1 MSTAQAD
8 LLLEVVNALPFPSS
22 TRWSLNILRKKTTL
36 DDISMLNLN
45 VIREIAILCHISAI
59 YRKLVKVWKV
69 LQRFTIKQFHP
80 SGFETNEIIQSKM
93 SKTNWDVQTMGRTWH
108 GCGCI

>member
-8 LLLEVVNALPFPSS
+8 LYVEVVNALPFPSS
-22 TRWSLNILRKKTTL
+22 TRWSLNILKTL

-59 YRKLVKVWKV
+59 
-69 LQRFTIKQFHP
+69 
-80 SGFETNEIIQSKM
+80 
-93 SKTNWDVQTMGRTWH
+93 
-108 GCGCI
+108 

>member
-8 LLLEVVNALPFPSS
+8 LYVEVVNALPFPSS
-22 TRWSLNILRKKTTL
+22 TRWSLNILKTL

-59 YRKLVKVWKV
+59 YRKLV
-69 LQRFTIKQFHP
+69 
-80 SGFETNEIIQSKM
+80 
-93 SKTNWDVQTMGRTWH
+93 
-108 GCGCI
+108 